1 MPPDVAGY
9 GTRNRFLPVT
19 DDRWW
24 RLVEDAFAWAYS
36 AAIVLVLVSTAMRW
50 VTSSRPVRR
59 MLAPV
64 LFAACVL
71 TVAVVYEYVVG
82 WNAAVPRVTDV
93 RILEVVRWSYV
104 ALAAALAWGLRR
116 LGQTRAAVIDLV
128 AELGDDVP
136 PVRLGDALARALGD
150 PSLVLLGWSAAAG
163 CYVDPTTGRQVPG
176 TVSAPGRALTRI
188 ERRGRPVAALV
199 HDAALL
205 EDPGLVNAVVA
216 AVRLTLDNE
225 QLQSELESQL
235 AAVAASRARIVAAG
249 DEERRRIERDL
260 HDGAQQRLVTIALA
274 LRLAETRLGDG
285 ADPAVRDVLAQGVK
299 DLGEAIDELRDLA
312 RGVHPAIL
320 GESGLWL
327 RSSRWPT
334 ARRSTSRSTWSSTPS
349 SRARSRPSA
358 YFAVAEALTNVTKHA
373 GATNVT
379 VSVSD
384 RDGSLRVS
392 VTDDGAGGAD
402 PGGSGLRGIADRVAA
417 VGGTLSVDSRPGS
430 GTHFQVDLP
439 CASS

>member
-1 MPPDVAGY
+1 VPPDVAGY
-9 GTRNRFLPVT
+9 GSRNRFTPVT

-50 VTSSRPVRR
+50 LTSSRPVRR

-71 TVAVVYEYVVG
+71 TAAVVYEYVVG
-82 WNAAVPRVTDV
+82 WNASIPRVTEV
-93 RILEVVRWSYV
+93 RIGEVVHWSYV
-104 ALAAALAWGLRR
+104 ALAAALALGLRR

-163 CYVDPTTGRQVPG
+163 CYVDHAGLPATAT
-176 TVSAPGRALTRI
+176 SSPGRALTRI
-188 ERRGRPVAALV
+188 ERRGQPVAALV

-274 LRLAETRLGDG
+274 LRLAETRLADD

-320 GESGLWL
+320 GESGLVAAIESL
-327 RSSRWPT
+327 ADRSPLDVTLDLVVHAEPT
-334 ARRSTSRSTWSSTPS
+334 SAVAT
-349 SRARSRPSA
+349 AA

-379 VSVSD
+379 VRVSD

-402 PGGSGLRGIADRVAA
+402 PGSSGLRGIADRVAA

>member
-1 MPPDVAGY
+1 M
-9 GTRNRFLPVT
+9 
-19 DDRWW
+19 
-24 RLVEDAFAWAYS
+24 
-36 AAIVLVLVSTAMRW
+36 
-50 VTSSRPVRR
+50 
-59 MLAPV
+59 
-64 LFAACVL
+64 
-71 TVAVVYEYVVG
+71 
-82 WNAAVPRVTDV
+82 TDV

-320 GESGLWL
+320 GESGLVAAIESLADRSPLDVTLDLVVHAELTSTGRDRGVL
-327 RSSRWPT
+327 RRRRGADQCHQ
-334 ARRSTSRSTWSSTPS
+334 ARRRDE
-349 SRARSRPSA
+349 RHGQRQRP
-358 YFAVAEALTNVTKHA
+358 
-373 GATNVT
+373 
-379 VSVSD
+379 
-384 RDGSLRVS
+384 
-392 VTDDGAGGAD
+392 
-402 PGGSGLRGIADRVAA
+402 
-417 VGGTLSVDSRPGS
+417 
-430 GTHFQVDLP
+430 
-439 CASS
+439 

>member
-1 MPPDVAGY
+1 MP
-9 GTRNRFLPVT
+9 
-19 DDRWW
+19 
-24 RLVEDAFAWAYS
+24 
-36 AAIVLVLVSTAMRW
+36 
-50 VTSSRPVRR
+50 
-59 MLAPV
+59 
-64 LFAACVL
+64 
-71 TVAVVYEYVVG
+71 
-82 WNAAVPRVTDV
+82 
-93 RILEVVRWSYV
+93 
-104 ALAAALAWGLRR
+104 
-116 LGQTRAAVIDLV
+116 
-128 AELGDDVP
+128 
-136 PVRLGDALARALGD
+136 
-150 PSLVLLGWSAAAG
+150 
-163 CYVDPTTGRQVPG
+163 
-176 TVSAPGRALTRI
+176 VSASGRALTRI
-188 ERRGRPVAALV
+188 ERRGQPVAALV

-235 AAVAASRARIVAAG
+235 AEVAASRARIVAAG

-274 LRLAETRLGDG
+274 LRLAETRLAED

-320 GESGLWL
+320 GESGLVAAIESL
-327 RSSRWPT
+327 ADRSPLDVSLELDVHAEPT
-334 ARRSTSRSTWSSTPS
+334 SAV
-349 SRARSRPSA
+349 AAAA
-358 YFAVAEALTNVTKHA
+358 YFAVAEALTNITKHA
-373 GATNVT
+373 SATTVT
-379 VSVSD
+379 VRVVD
-384 RDGSLRVS
+384 RVGSLHIS

-417 VGGTLSVDSRPGS
+417 VGGTLSVDSPPGS